1 MPPYFD
7 DELPLYEL
15 PSWDMPGRTGKV
27 KRKCLKK
34 EPREKLWRNP

>member
-15 PSWDMPGRTGKV
+15 PSWDMPGRV
-27 KRKCLKK
+27 KRKVLKRK
-34 EPREKLWRNP
+34 PREKVHRNGL